1 MHDSLA
7 QAFGTVLS
15 EILDGSASDWGLLL
29 NRDDA
34 GLLASLGRL
43 TAAEASSQPAQGGAS
58 IAAHA
63 EHVRYDLSLIN
74 RWSRGEE
81 PYADADWRAAW
92 SHGTV
97 TDPEW
102 DAVCAGLET
111 EAAAFQNSLPRL
123 LDADEAHK
131 RGAIAA
137 VAHLAYHLGAIRQI
151 DRATRGPDAASN
163 HRG

>member
-1 MHDSLA
+1 MDAFA
-7 QAFGTVLS
+7 QALGAVLG

-34 GLLASLGRL
+34 GLLGSLGRL
-43 TAAEASSQPAQGGAS
+43 TAAEASALPAEGGAS

-63 EHVRYDLSLIN
+63 EHLRYDLELIN

-81 PYADADWRAAW
+81 PYADADWTTSW
-92 SHGTV
+92 EHGTV
-97 TDPEW
+97 SKPEW
-102 DAVCAGLET
+102 TAVCERLAA
-111 EAAAFQNSLPRL
+111 EAAAFQQALPHL
-123 LDADEAHK
+123 LGGDETHK